1 MSVAV
6 THIRSDGTQV
16 LAVSQRS
23 GECIVRGKDRKGIR
37 AGDWKQETGPN
48 KHLLD
53 QPQVEKARI
62 LVETA
67 AVVGAD
73 ELTAQDIACHEYL
86 LACARLD
93 GIDKPKHQIVMRQ
106 MCDYLGVAKPDRVWC
121 SLERLMRTLVRYHI
135 VDPRTSRRVCKPLID
150 GLASSTN
157 RLTGTTVIDY
167 SIPGVIRDAILQSRS
182 YTWLDINVFPKFRSK
197 YSARLYPKLALMAG
211 YDFRVRKPWTPTL
224 PELAAFLG
232 YSQDDG
238 DIHFT
243 YFNRVLDKALAE
255 IAEHVTA
262 FEVVCVKPR
271 RGSGRGRPVPEGA
284 TFHFRVSD
292 ATKSLWA
299 HRPADLGPAQI
310 GRIEDRRYSPLRRE
324 YEHPPV
330 KWFAQAQTMTAVPA
344 DELSDR
350 WRRDLSMSHA
360 EPTIRIGAMT
370 GALLTSVLDAEGLKS
385 AFRLW
390 VGMAVMT
397 DPTATAAA
405 DVQEFPDALP
415 RCAPGNVAATWIEEE
430 VWYADGYT
438 EDDEMEDLRL
448 GDDFELGY
456 GEE

>member
-1 MSVAV
+1 MPVAV

-23 GECIVRGKDRKGIR
+23 GEYIVRGKDRKGIR
-37 AGDWKQETGPN
+37 AGDWTQETGSN
-48 KHLLD
+48 RHMLD

-93 GIDKPKHQIVMRQ
+93 GIDKPKHQIKMRQ
-106 MCDYLGVAKPDRVWC
+106 MCDYLGVAKPDRVWS

-135 VDPRTSRRVCKPLID
+135 VDPKTSRRVCKPLID

-157 RLTGTTVIDY
+157 RLTRTTVIDY

-182 YTWLDINVFPKFRSK
+182 YTWLDINVFPKFKSK

-224 PELAAFLG
+224 PELAAFIG

-243 YFNRVLDKALAE
+243 YFTRVLDKALAE

-262 FEVVCVKPR
+262 FEVVCVKPQ

-284 TFHFRVSD
+284 TFHIRVSD

-299 HRPADLGPAQI
+299 HRPADLGPTQI

-330 KWFAQAQTMTAVPA
+330 KWFAQAQTMTKVPA
-344 DELSDR
+344 EELSDR
-350 WRRDLSMSHA
+350 WRRDLSMSHSD
-360 EPTIRIGAMT
+360 PNIRLGAMT
-370 GALLTSVLDAEGLKS
+370 GSLLTSVLDAEGLKS

-390 VGMAVMT
+390 AGMAVMV
-397 DPTATAAA
+397 DPA
-405 DVQEFPDALP
+405 DVADIPEVTASTP
-415 RCAPGNVAATWIEEE
+415 RCAPGHVAETWIEEE

-438 EDDEMEDLRL
+438 EEDEIEDLRL
-448 GDDFELGY
+448 GDDFDLGY